1 MEIFKKFPCFL
12 CFGVKIVRISKFL
25 GKIFKICANLRKNCQ
40 NFAQIWVK
48 LSKFVFYWTG
58 GFYQTGGFL
67 SDGRLLLDGRVSLYR
82 RVLSN
87 RRVLL
92 DGRVLSDRRLLLHGR
107 VLLNRRVSS
116 ESFSR

>member
-12 CFGVKIVRISKFL
+12 CFGVKIVRISKVL
-25 GKIFKICANLRKNCQ
+25 GKIFKICANLGKNCQ

-48 LSKFVFYWTG
+48 IVKICVLLDRRVLLDW
-58 GFYQTGGFL
+58 
-67 SDGRLLLDGRVSLYR
+67 RLLLDGRVSLYR

-92 DGRVLSDRRLLLHGR
+92 EVRVLLDRRLLLHGR
-107 VLLNRRVSS
+107 VLSDRRVSS
-116 ESFSR
+116 NGGFHQM